1 MIEVIYNGET
11 KRPENIGHTSQGTLK
26 NIRQIGKISGRTKIY
41 VEDSTMGFLQSRMRK
56 DEPPV
61 MALLG
66 NEVAEEE
73 TTSLFVTGAVL
84 ASKIEVHAGKLEFA
98 ADAFTDIYDEAAAY
112 FAKSTILGWFLP
124 AYDMIA
130 AYADKLGETSRLF
143 LAEDPTEQEELFYL
157 REQKRMTKMEG
168 YYIYYQNNVQMKEY
182 MQQVREAEEEAEEAK
197 RNAKQEKRTDRG
209 GAADKQAEW
218 DTASDRRTGW
228 NTARD
233 KKAGWGVADKQTDK
247 GKMPVSELVK
257 NNRRREGKA
266 YEKREVFVDDY
277 EEEQAD
283 ASVFEG
289 EQPRLTT
296 FLYAVSTVL
305 AIVVLVVGITMIGNY
320 ERMYEMQDTI
330 ETIAGSIV
338 NGIAP
343 TDGAG
348 GTGQATGMRGEQ
360 TENASGP
367 EQETEAAAGDEKAAA
382 VTDNGGE
389 AATTQAAAQN
399 AGASTQGA
407 DGVQAQ
413 DGQQDTRT
421 ALEAAMASGV
431 VTADASGTLY
441 YTVQRGDTLL
451 SISRAFYGTEEYAAQ
466 ILAANL
472 GLTQNELT
480 IGQKIILPQ

>member
-41 VEDSTMGFLQSRMRK
+41 VEDSTMGFLQNRMRK

-66 NEVAEEE
+66 NEVTEEE

-84 ASKIEVHAGKLEFA
+84 AAKIEVHAGKLDIA
-98 ADAFTDIYDEAAAY
+98 SDAFTEIYDEAAAY

-130 AYADKLGETSRLF
+130 VYADVLGETSRLF
-143 LAEDPTEQEELFYL
+143 LLEDPTEQEELFYL
-157 REQKRMTKMEG
+157 REQKRMTKVEG
-168 YYIYYQNNVQMKEY
+168 YYIYYQNNMQMKEY
-182 MQQVREAEEEAEEAK
+182 MQQVREAEEEAAK
-197 RNAKQEKRTDRG
+197 NMEQDKRAGRNTEPEKRTGR
-209 GAADKQAEW
+209 
-218 DTASDRRTGW
+218 
-228 NTARD
+228 NLVRD
-233 KKAGWGVADKQTDK
+233 KRPGLNDPPVLESTKNNQKRK
-247 GKMPVSELVK
+247 VSEAK
-257 NNRRREGKA
+257 
-266 YEKREVFVDDY
+266 KREEFVDDY
-277 EEEQAD
+277 EEEMPETQLFAD
-283 ASVFEG
+283 

-343 TDGAG
+343 TDGTG
-348 GTGQATGMRGEQ
+348 GSGQGTEMIGEQ
-360 TENASGP
+360 TDSAP
-367 EQETEAAAGDEKAAA
+367 DTEQEAETAAGDKKDAAL
-382 VTDNGGE
+382 TDNGGE
-389 AATTQAAAQN
+389 AASAEASVQNTETSAQA
-399 AGASTQGA
+399 GS
-407 DGVQAQ
+407 GVQTQ
-413 DGQQDTRT
+413 NGQSDARS
-421 ALEAAMASGV
+421 ALEEALSSGA
-431 VTADASGTLY
+431 VTADASGTLF
-441 YTVQRGDTLL
+441 YTVRKGDTLL
-451 SISRAFYGTEEYAAQ
+451 SISRAFYGTEEYVTQ
-466 ILAANL
+466 ILAANT
-472 GLTQNELT
+472 GLTQNELV

>member
-66 NEVAEEE
+66 NEVTEEE

-84 ASKIEVHAGKLEFA
+84 AAKIEVHAGKLDIA
-98 ADAFTDIYDEAAAY
+98 SDAFTEIYDEAAAY

-130 AYADKLGETSRLF
+130 AYADVLGETSRLF
-143 LAEDPTEQEELFYL
+143 LLEDPTEEEELFYL
-157 REQKRMTKMEG
+157 REQKRMAKVEG

-182 MQQVREAEEEAEEAK
+182 MQQVREAEEEAEEAAKNTAPDK
-197 RNAKQEKRTDRG
+197 RADRDTELEKRTGR
-209 GAADKQAEW
+209 
-218 DTASDRRTGW
+218 
-228 NTARD
+228 NMVRD
-233 KKAGWGVADKQTDK
+233 KI
-247 GKMPVSELVK
+247 SEPQ
-257 NNRRREGKA
+257 
-266 YEKREVFVDDY
+266 KREEFVDDY
-277 EEEQAD
+277 EEEQAETFLLTD
-283 ASVFEG
+283 

-343 TDGAG
+343 TDGTG
-348 GTGQATGMRGEQ
+348 GSEQGTEMPGKQA
-360 TENASGP
+360 ENGP
-367 EQETEAAAGDEKAAA
+367 DSEQETETTAGEKKEAAL
-382 VTDNGGE
+382 TDNDGE
-389 AATTQAAAQN
+389 AASTEASAQN
-399 AGASTQGA
+399 TETS
-407 DGVQAQ
+407 VQAGNSVQ
-413 DGQQDTRT
+413 TQNGQSDARS
-421 ALEAAMASGV
+421 ALQEALTSGV
-431 VTADASGTLY
+431 VTTDASGALF
-441 YTVQRGDTLL
+441 YTVQKGDTLL
-451 SISRAFYGTEEYAAQ
+451 SISRAFYGTEAYVTQ
-466 ILAANL
+466 ILAANT
-472 GLTQNELT
+472 GLTQNELAV
-480 IGQKIILPQ
+480 GQKIILPQ

>member
-11 KRPENIGHTSQGTLK
+11 KRPENIGQTSQGTLK

-73 TTSLFVTGAVL
+73 ATSLFVTGAVL

-130 AYADKLGETSRLF
+130 VYADKLGEASRLF
-143 LAEDPTEQEELFYL
+143 LLEDPTEQEELFYL
-157 REQKRMTKMEG
+157 REQKRLTKVEG
-168 YYIYYQNNVQMKEY
+168 YYVYYQNNVQMKEY
-182 MQQVREAEEEAEEAK
+182 MQQVREAEEEAD
-197 RNAKQEKRTDRG
+197 RNMAPDKRTDRNTEPE
-209 GAADKQAEW
+209 K
-218 DTASDRRTGW
+218 RTGRSMV
-228 NTARD
+228 RD
-233 KKAGWGVADKQTDK
+233 KRPGLNEPPVPEPAKNIRKRQASESKKQ
-247 GKMPVSELVK
+247 E
-257 NNRRREGKA
+257 E
-266 YEKREVFVDDY
+266 FVDDY
-277 EEEQAD
+277 EEGQTEPFLFTD
-283 ASVFEG
+283 

-338 NGIAP
+338 NGIAQ
-343 TDGAG
+343 TEQTAG
-348 GTGQATGMRGEQ
+348 PGQE
-360 TENASGP
+360 TENAG
-367 EQETEAAAGDEKAAA
+367 EQADYAPETEQQTETAAEDEKGAAL
-382 VTDNGGE
+382 TDDGGE
-389 AATTQAAAQN
+389 AAETSAQN
-399 AGASTQGA
+399 AGAFAQAGS
-407 DGVQAQ
+407 GVQQ
-413 DGQQDTRT
+413 PDTQT
-421 ALEAAMASGV
+421 ALEAALASGV
-431 VTADASGTLY
+431 VTTDASGTLY
-441 YTVQRGDTLL
+441 YTVQKGDTLL
-451 SISRAFYGTEEYAAQ
+451 SISRAFYGTEAYVAQ

-472 GLTQNELT
+472 GLTQNELA
-480 IGQKIILPQ
+480 IGQKIVLPQ